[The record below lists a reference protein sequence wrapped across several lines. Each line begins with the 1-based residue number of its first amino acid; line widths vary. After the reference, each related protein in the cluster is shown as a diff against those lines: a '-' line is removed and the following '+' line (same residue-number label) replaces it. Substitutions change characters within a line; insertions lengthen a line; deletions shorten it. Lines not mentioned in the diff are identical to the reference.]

1 MSRQLHLG
9 LTSLV
14 AAFGLAVAAQAA
26 PPAKVQPRVVAD
38 QVAKVIADTYFDAA
52 KGQKIADDLRAAA
65 RRGAFDAETDPRDLA
80 TTLSDRLR
88 PLDHHFAV
96 VYAPP
101 TTAAPSPEPASRA
114 PPSAVD
120 PERRA
125 AYGVRKVEILGGN
138 VGYIDLRMFADFAF
152 GKPDQPGRQA
162 IEAALRLVSTTDA
175 VIIDLR
181 NNGGGSPAMVGYL
194 SSAFTPR
201 GADIYNTFHSRQG
214 TESEAPADWYA
225 EPRLT
230 TPLYILISARTG
242 SAAEAFTYTLK
253 NAGRAVI
260 VGQTS
265 VGAANP
271 GGMVPVGG
279 GFAVFVSNGAP
290 ISPITHANWEGVG
303 VQPDVAVSAP
313 LALDTARGLALE
325 AVLKADPKDTPARW
339 ALEALRAEAAPPPG
353 KPLDDYVGDYGALT
367 IGQAD
372 GKLFLRRGERPPT
385 TLLLVSGDT
394 FTVAGESDRRV
405 IFDRDAGGAVTA
417 LEAVYAD
424 GGGARFKRGK

>member
-1 MSRQLHLG
+1 M
-9 LTSLV
+9 
-14 AAFGLAVAAQAA
+14 
-26 PPAKVQPRVVAD
+26 AKA
-38 QVAKVIADTYFDAA
+38 IGDTYFDAA

-65 RRGAFDAETDPRDLA
+65 RRGEFDAETDPRDLA

-96 VYAPP
+96 EFSPP
-101 TTAAPSPEPASRA
+101 AAAAPSPGLAPAT
-114 PPSAVD
+114 PPLNVD

-125 AYGVRKVEILGGN
+125 AYGVRKVEVLGGN
-138 VGYIDLRMFADFAF
+138 LGYIDLRMFADFAF
-152 GKPDQPGRQA
+152 GKPDQPARQA

-194 SSAFTPR
+194 TSAFTPR

-230 TPLYILISARTG
+230 TPLYILISSRTG
-242 SAAEAFTYTLK
+242 SAAEAFAYTLK

-265 VGAANP
+265 AGAANP

-290 ISPITHANWEGVG
+290 TSPITHTNWEGAG
-303 VQPDVAVSAP
+303 VQPDVVVSAGK
-313 LALDTARGLALE
+313 ALDAARDLALE
-325 AVLKADPKDTPARW
+325 AVLKTDPNDTGARW
-339 ALEALRAEAAPPPG
+339 ALEALRAEAAPPAG
-353 KPLDDYVGDYGALT
+353 KPLSDYVGSYSALT
-367 IGQAD
+367 VGQAD
-372 GKLFLRRGERPPT
+372 GKLFLQRGDRPRSV
-385 TLLLVSGDT
+385 LFLVSGDT
-394 FTVAGESDRRV
+394 FTVAGEPDRRV
-405 IFDRDAGGAVTA
+405 VFERDAGGAVRA
-417 LEAVYAD
+417 MEAIYAD
-424 GGGARFKRGK
+424 GDGARFKRDGNP